1 MKNKIW
7 IFLCLSFAA
16 LGQGKIKPIGIVQV
30 SVGNVRSEPAQSAE
44 MSTQVLLGTPVK
56 ILEKADAKNWYL
68 VQMPDEYQGWIEG
81 GAIARMD
88 SLEFKQYKNQGI
100 ELIFTTFQGKIHS
113 HASEKSEIVSEL
125 VWLDRLI
132 GLKKMYG
139 FWEVILPNG
148 EKGFVKE
155 QELQAY
161 RDWLYSNSEP
171 TKNRILLAAHSLL
184 GIPYLWGGTSVKG
197 LDCSGFTKTVFQANG
212 WVLPRDASQQAKEG
226 LVVDSTRNWSNL
238 AVGDLLFFGEKR
250 ANGTF
255 KVVHV
260 GLWEGNQSYLHASE
274 RTRRASMDPNTKEFD
289 AYNLNRYLFTKR
301 IQAAVNQVK
310 SLAKTP

>member
-7 IFLCLSFAA
+7 VFVFLSFSA
-16 LGQGKIKPIGIVQV
+16 LGQGKIKTIGIVQV

-44 MSTQVLLGTPVK
+44 MSTQVLMGTPVK
-56 ILEKADAKNWYL
+56 LLEKAEGKNWYW
-68 VQMPDEYQGWIEG
+68 VQMPDEYRGWIEG

-88 SLEFKQYKNQGI
+88 SVEFKQYKNQGP
-100 ELIFTTFQGKIHS
+100 ELIFTHFQGNIYS

-132 GLKKMYG
+132 GLKKNYG
-139 FWEVILPNG
+139 FWEVILPTG
-148 EKGFVKE
+148 EKGFVRE
-155 QELQAY
+155 QDVQIY
-161 RDWLYSNSEP
+161 RDWLFSNAEP
-171 TKNRILLAAHSLL
+171 TKNRILQAAHGLL

-197 LDCSGFTKTVFQANG
+197 MDCSGFTKTVFQANG

-226 LVVDSTRNWSNL
+226 ILIDSTRNWANL

-250 ANGTF
+250 SDGSY

-260 GLWEGNQSYLHASE
+260 GLWEGNQAYLHASE
-274 RTRRASMDPNTKEFD
+274 RTRRASMDPNAKEFD

-301 IQAAVNQVK
+301 IQAPGNQVK

>member
-7 IFLCLSFAA
+7 VFVFLSFSA
-16 LGQGKIKPIGIVQV
+16 LGQGKIKTIGIVKV

-44 MSTQVLLGTPVK
+44 MSTQVLMGTPVK
-56 ILEKADAKNWYL
+56 LLEKAEGKNWYW
-68 VQMPDEYQGWIEG
+68 VQMPDEYRGWIEG

-88 SLEFKQYKNQGI
+88 SLEFKQYKNQGP
-100 ELIFTTFQGKIHS
+100 ELIFTHFQGNIYS

-132 GLKKMYG
+132 GLKKNYG
-139 FWEVILPNG
+139 FWEVILPTG
-148 EKGFVKE
+148 EKGFVRE
-155 QELQAY
+155 QDVQIY
-161 RDWLYSNSEP
+161 RDWLFSNAEP
-171 TKNRILLAAHSLL
+171 TKNRILQAAHGLL

-197 LDCSGFTKTVFQANG
+197 MDCSGFTKTVFQANG

-226 LVVDSTRNWSNL
+226 ILIDSTRNWANL

-250 ANGTF
+250 SDGSY

-260 GLWEGNQSYLHASE
+260 GLWEGNQAYLHASE
-274 RTRRASMDPNTKEFD
+274 RTRRASMDPNAKEFD
-289 AYNLNRYLFTKR
+289 AYNLNRYLFAKR
-301 IQAAVNQVK
+301 IQAPANQVK

>member
-7 IFLCLSFAA
+7 LFVFLSFSA
-16 LGQGKIKPIGIVQV
+16 LGQGKIKAIGIVQV

-44 MSTQVLLGTPVK
+44 MSTQVLMGTPVK
-56 ILEKADAKNWYL
+56 LLEKAVGKNWYW
-68 VQMPDEYQGWIEG
+68 VQMPDEYRGWIEG
-81 GAIARMD
+81 GAITRMD
-88 SLEFKQYKNQGI
+88 SLEFKQYKNQGP
-100 ELIFTTFQGKIHS
+100 ELIFTHFQGNIYN

-132 GLKKMYG
+132 GLKKNYG
-139 FWEVILPNG
+139 FWEVILPTG
-148 EKGFVKE
+148 EKGFVRE
-155 QELQAY
+155 EDVQIY
-161 RDWLYSNSEP
+161 RDWLFSNSEP
-171 TKNRILLAAHSLL
+171 TKNRILQAAHGLL

-197 LDCSGFTKTVFQANG
+197 MDCSGFTKTVFQANG

-226 LVVDSTRNWSNL
+226 ILIDSTRNWANL

-250 ANGTF
+250 SDGSY

-260 GLWEGNQSYLHASE
+260 GLWEGNQAYLHASE
-274 RTRRASMDPNTKEFD
+274 RTRRASMDPNAKEFD

-301 IQAAVNQVK
+301 IQAPVNQVK

>member
-7 IFLCLSFAA
+7 VFVFLSFSAF
-16 LGQGKIKPIGIVQV
+16 GQGKIKAIGIVQV

-44 MSTQVLLGTPVK
+44 MSTQVLMGTPVK
-56 ILEKADAKNWYL
+56 LLEKAEGKNWYW
-68 VQMPDEYQGWIEG
+68 VQMPDEYRGWIEG

-88 SLEFKQYKNQGI
+88 SLEFKQYKNQGP
-100 ELIFTTFQGKIHS
+100 ELIFTHFQGNIFS

-132 GLKKMYG
+132 GLKKNYG
-139 FWEVILPNG
+139 FWEVILPTG
-148 EKGFVKE
+148 EKGFVRE
-155 QELQAY
+155 QDVQIY
-161 RDWLYSNSEP
+161 RDWLFSNSEP
-171 TKNRILLAAHSLL
+171 TKNRILQAAHGIL

-197 LDCSGFTKTVFQANG
+197 MDCSGFTKIVFQANG
-212 WVLPRDASQQAKEG
+212 WVLPRDASQQAQEG
-226 LVVDSTRNWSNL
+226 ILIDSTRNWANL

-250 ANGTF
+250 SDGSY

-260 GLWEGNQSYLHASE
+260 GLWEGNQAYLHASE
-274 RTRRASMDPNTKEFD
+274 RTRRASMDPNAKEFD

-301 IQAAVNQVK
+301 IQAPVNHVK

>member
-7 IFLCLSFAA
+7 VFVFLSFSA
-16 LGQGKIKPIGIVQV
+16 LGQGKIKTIGIVQV

-44 MSTQVLLGTPVK
+44 MSTQVLMGTPVK
-56 ILEKADAKNWYL
+56 LLEKAEGKNWYW
-68 VQMPDEYQGWIEG
+68 VQMPDEYRGWIEG

-88 SLEFKQYKNQGI
+88 SLEFKQYKNQGP
-100 ELIFTTFQGKIHS
+100 ELIFTHFQGNIYS

-132 GLKKMYG
+132 GLKKNYG
-139 FWEVILPNG
+139 FWEVILPTG
-148 EKGFVKE
+148 EKGFVRE
-155 QELQAY
+155 QDVQIY
-161 RDWLYSNSEP
+161 RDWLFSNAEP
-171 TKNRILLAAHSLL
+171 TKNRILQAAHGLL

-197 LDCSGFTKTVFQANG
+197 MDCSGFTKTVFQANG

-226 LVVDSTRNWSNL
+226 ILIDSTRNWANL

-250 ANGTF
+250 SDGSY

-260 GLWEGNQSYLHASE
+260 GLWEGNQAYLHASE
-274 RTRRASMDPNTKEFD
+274 RTRRASMDPNAKEFD

-301 IQAAVNQVK
+301 IQAPGNQVK

>member
-1 MKNKIW
+1 
-7 IFLCLSFAA
+7 
-16 LGQGKIKPIGIVQV
+16 
-30 SVGNVRSEPAQSAE
+30 
-44 MSTQVLLGTPVK
+44 
-56 ILEKADAKNWYL
+56 
-68 VQMPDEYQGWIEG
+68 MPDEYRGWIEG

-88 SLEFKQYKNQGI
+88 SLEFKQYKNQGP
-100 ELIFTTFQGKIHS
+100 ELIFTHFQGNIYS

-132 GLKKMYG
+132 GLKKNYG
-139 FWEVILPNG
+139 FWEVILPTG
-148 EKGFVKE
+148 EKGFVRE
-155 QELQAY
+155 QDVQIY
-161 RDWLYSNSEP
+161 RDWLFSNAEP
-171 TKNRILLAAHSLL
+171 TKNRILLAAHGLL

-197 LDCSGFTKTVFQANG
+197 MDCSGFTKTVFQANG

-226 LVVDSTRNWSNL
+226 ILIDSTRNWANL

-250 ANGTF
+250 SDGSY

-260 GLWEGNQSYLHASE
+260 GLWEGNQAYLHASE
-274 RTRRASMDPNTKEFD
+274 RTRRASMDPNAKEFD

-301 IQAAVNQVK
+301 IQAPVNQVK

>member
-7 IFLCLSFAA
+7 VFVFLSFSA
-16 LGQGKIKPIGIVQV
+16 LGQGKIKTIGIVQV

-44 MSTQVLLGTPVK
+44 MSTQVLMGTPVK
-56 ILEKADAKNWYL
+56 LLEKAEGKNWYW
-68 VQMPDEYQGWIEG
+68 VQMPDEYRGWIEG

-88 SLEFKQYKNQGI
+88 SVEFKQYKNQGP
-100 ELIFTTFQGKIHS
+100 ELIFTHFQGNIYS

-132 GLKKMYG
+132 GLKKNYG
-139 FWEVILPNG
+139 FWEVILPTG
-148 EKGFVKE
+148 EKGFVRE
-155 QELQAY
+155 QDVQIY
-161 RDWLYSNSEP
+161 RDWLFSNAEP
-171 TKNRILLAAHSLL
+171 TKNRILQAAHGLL

-197 LDCSGFTKTVFQANG
+197 MDCSGFTKTVFQANG

-226 LVVDSTRNWSNL
+226 ILIDSTRNWANL

-250 ANGTF
+250 SDGSY

-260 GLWEGNQSYLHASE
+260 GLWEGNQAYLHASE
-274 RTRRASMDPNTKEFD
+274 RTRRASMDPNAKEFD
-289 AYNLNRYLFTKR
+289 AYNLNRYLFAKR
-301 IQAAVNQVK
+301 IQAPGNQVK

>member
-7 IFLCLSFAA
+7 VFVFLSFSA
-16 LGQGKIKPIGIVQV
+16 LGQGKIKTIGIVQV

-44 MSTQVLLGTPVK
+44 MSTQVLMGTPVK
-56 ILEKADAKNWYL
+56 LLEKAEGKNWYL
-68 VQMPDEYQGWIEG
+68 VQMPDEYRGWIEG

-88 SLEFKQYKNQGI
+88 SLEFKQYKNQGP
-100 ELIFTTFQGKIHS
+100 ELIFTHFQGKIYS

-132 GLKKMYG
+132 GLKKNYG
-139 FWEVILPNG
+139 FWEVILPTG
-148 EKGFVKE
+148 EKGFVRE
-155 QELQAY
+155 QEVQIY
-161 RDWLYSNSEP
+161 RDWLFSNSEP
-171 TKNRILLAAHSLL
+171 TKNRILQAAHSLL

-197 LDCSGFTKTVFQANG
+197 MDCSGFTKTVFQANG

-226 LVVDSTRNWSNL
+226 ILIDSTRNWANL

-250 ANGTF
+250 SDGSY

-260 GLWEGNQSYLHASE
+260 GLWEGNQAYLHASE
-274 RTRRASMDPNTKEFD
+274 RTRRASMDPNAKEFD

-301 IQAAVNQVK
+301 IQAPVNQVK

>member
-7 IFLCLSFAA
+7 VFVFLSFSA
-16 LGQGKIKPIGIVQV
+16 LGQGKIKTIGIVQV

-44 MSTQVLLGTPVK
+44 MSTQVLMGTPVK
-56 ILEKADAKNWYL
+56 LLEKAEGKNWYW
-68 VQMPDEYQGWIEG
+68 VQMPDEYRGWIEG

-88 SLEFKQYKNQGI
+88 SVEFKQYKNQGP
-100 ELIFTTFQGKIHS
+100 ELIFTHFQGNIYS

-132 GLKKMYG
+132 GLKKNYG
-139 FWEVILPNG
+139 FWEVILPTG
-148 EKGFVKE
+148 EKGFVRE
-155 QELQAY
+155 QDVQIY
-161 RDWLYSNSEP
+161 RDWLFSNAEP
-171 TKNRILLAAHSLL
+171 TKNRILQAAHSLL

-197 LDCSGFTKTVFQANG
+197 MDCSGFTKTVFQANG

-226 LVVDSTRNWSNL
+226 ILIDSTRNWANL

-250 ANGTF
+250 SDGSY

-260 GLWEGNQSYLHASE
+260 GLWEGNQAYLHASE
-274 RTRRASMDPNTKEFD
+274 RTRRASMDPNAKEFD

-301 IQAAVNQVK
+301 IQAPANQVK

>member
-7 IFLCLSFAA
+7 VFIFLSISAF
-16 LGQGKIKPIGIVQV
+16 GQGKIKPIGVVQV

-56 ILEKADAKNWYL
+56 ILEKADGKNWYF
-68 VQMPDEYQGWIEG
+68 VQMPDDYRGWIEG

-88 SLEFKQYKNQGI
+88 SLEFKQYKNQGS
-100 ELIFTTFQGKIHS
+100 ELIFNNFQGKIHS
-113 HASEKSEIVSEL
+113 HPSEKSEIVSEL
-125 VWLDRLI
+125 VWLNRLI
-132 GLKKMYG
+132 GLKKNYG
-139 FWEVILPNG
+139 FWEVILPTG

-155 QELQAY
+155 QDVQQY
-161 RDWLYSNSEP
+161 RDWLFSNAEP
-171 TKNRILLAAHSLL
+171 TKNRILQAAHGLI
-184 GIPYLWGGTSVKG
+184 GIPYLWGGTSIKG

-226 LVVDSTRNWSNL
+226 ILVDSTRNWANL

-250 ANGTF
+250 SDGTF

-260 GLWEGNQSYLHASE
+260 GLWEGNQAYLHASE
-274 RTRRASMDPNTKEFD
+274 RTRRASMDPNAKEFD

>member
-7 IFLCLSFAA
+7 IFLGLSFAA

-155 QELQAY
+155 QELQVY

-171 TKNRILLAAHSLL
+171 TKNRILRAAHSLL

-226 LVVDSTRNWSNL
+226 LLVDSTRNWSNL

-274 RTRRASMDPNTKEFD
+274 RTRRASMDPNAKEFD

>member
-7 IFLCLSFAA
+7 VFVFLSFSA
-16 LGQGKIKPIGIVQV
+16 LGQGKIKTIGIVQV

-44 MSTQVLLGTPVK
+44 MSTQVLMGTPVK
-56 ILEKADAKNWYL
+56 LLEKAEGKNWYW
-68 VQMPDEYQGWIEG
+68 VQMPDEYRGWIEG

-88 SLEFKQYKNQGI
+88 SLEFKQYKNQGP
-100 ELIFTTFQGKIHS
+100 ELIFTHFQGNIYS

-132 GLKKMYG
+132 GLKKNYG
-139 FWEVILPNG
+139 FWEVILPTG
-148 EKGFVKE
+148 EKGFVRE
-155 QELQAY
+155 QDVQIY
-161 RDWLYSNSEP
+161 RDWLFSNAEP
-171 TKNRILLAAHSLL
+171 TKNRILQAAHGLL

-197 LDCSGFTKTVFQANG
+197 MDCSGFTKTVFQANG

-226 LVVDSTRNWSNL
+226 ILIDSTRNWANL

-250 ANGTF
+250 SDGSY

-260 GLWEGNQSYLHASE
+260 GLWEGNQAYLHASE
-274 RTRRASMDPNTKEFD
+274 RTRRASMDPNAKEFD
-289 AYNLNRYLFTKR
+289 AYNLNRYLFAKR
-301 IQAAVNQVK
+301 IQAPANQVK

>member
-7 IFLCLSFAA
+7 IFLCLSFVA

-226 LVVDSTRNWSNL
+226 LLVDSTRNWSNL

>member
-7 IFLCLSFAA
+7 VFVFLSFSA
-16 LGQGKIKPIGIVQV
+16 LGQGKIKTIGIVQV

-44 MSTQVLLGTPVK
+44 MSTQVLMGTPVK
-56 ILEKADAKNWYL
+56 LLEKAEGKNWYW
-68 VQMPDEYQGWIEG
+68 VQMPDEYRGWIEG

-88 SLEFKQYKNQGI
+88 SVEFKQYKNQGP
-100 ELIFTTFQGKIHS
+100 ELIFTHFQGNIYS

-132 GLKKMYG
+132 GLKKNYG
-139 FWEVILPNG
+139 FWEVILPTG
-148 EKGFVKE
+148 EKGFVRE
-155 QELQAY
+155 QDVQIY
-161 RDWLYSNSEP
+161 RDWLFSNAEP
-171 TKNRILLAAHSLL
+171 TKNRILQAAHGLL

-197 LDCSGFTKTVFQANG
+197 MDCSGFTKTVFQANG

-226 LVVDSTRNWSNL
+226 ILIDSTRNWANL

-250 ANGTF
+250 SDGSY

-260 GLWEGNQSYLHASE
+260 GLWEGNQAYLHASE
-274 RTRRASMDPNTKEFD
+274 RTRRASMDPNAKEFD

-301 IQAAVNQVK
+301 IQAPVNQVK

>member
-7 IFLCLSFAA
+7 IFLGLSFAA

-88 SLEFKQYKNQGI
+88 SMEFKQYKNQGI

-226 LVVDSTRNWSNL
+226 LLVDSTRNWSNL
-238 AVGDLLFFGEKR
+238 TVGDLLFFGEKR